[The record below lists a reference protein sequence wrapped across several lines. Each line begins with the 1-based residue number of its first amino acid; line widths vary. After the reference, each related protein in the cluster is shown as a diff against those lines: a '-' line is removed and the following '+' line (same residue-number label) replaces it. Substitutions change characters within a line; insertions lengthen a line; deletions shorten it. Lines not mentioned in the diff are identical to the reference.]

1 MKTTQSS
8 VPASVSVRVPVR
20 AAFPVLAVLAVLYV
34 LSVLLFSTPTQAQL
48 PRPQKAPYN
57 TALLKQYI
65 TNAAFPWT
73 ITVCKGAAYSGD
85 YADLSDALQAIPSRF
100 PTRGLTQRVLVLIY
114 PCLVTS
120 PTSPNY
126 EETTLSI
133 PSWTTLQGIT
143 AGASGGLDLQSARV
157 MLRLTGTNTTCEG
170 CPSAL
175 LKLETGASLINLY
188 IQSLTPPTG
197 PIRVVEVSGAVTFT
211 NVVIGVSGVEVQP
224 VDLLYVTTGGTL
236 LAQDLGLTR
245 NTFSSLSRGLVVAG
259 SAALN
264 GGRIFVPSGI
274 PIENI
279 GTGVIK
285 LYGVRIDPSAVVD
298 LKRSSTG
305 TIETFATDYATEQGG
320 VIDRPVRTD
329 TLILDNTCRFLT
341 GTGSPEG
348 VVAAPICSLF
358 LRQDGTA
365 ATTLYIKTIGTGNT
379 GWTAK

>member
-1 MKTTQSS
+1 M
-8 VPASVSVRVPVR
+8 V
-20 AAFPVLAVLAVLYV
+20 F
-34 LSVLLFSTPTQAQL
+34 
-48 PRPQKAPYN
+48 
-57 TALLKQYI
+57 
-65 TNAAFPWT
+65 
-73 ITVCKGAAYSGD
+73 
-85 YADLSDALQAIPSRF
+85 
-100 PTRGLTQRVLVLIY
+100 
-114 PCLVTS
+114 
-120 PTSPNY
+120 
-126 EETTLSI
+126 
-133 PSWTTLQGIT
+133 
-143 AGASGGLDLQSARV
+143 
-157 MLRLTGTNTTCEG
+157 
-170 CPSAL
+170 
-175 LKLETGASLINLY
+175 
-188 IQSLTPPTG
+188 
-197 PIRVVEVSGAVTFT
+197 
-211 NVVIGVSGVEVQP
+211 
-224 VDLLYVTTGGTL
+224 VTTTGVL

-274 PIENI
+274 PVENI

-348 VVAAPICSLF
+348 VVTAPVCSLF

-365 ATTLYIKTIGTGNT
+365 ATTLYIKTNGTGTT